1 MKSVIKWP
9 LLLLAFIPLVVDS
22 SVFFPYITGK
32 SLMIRGLVSLAAILF
47 FAYLAANKAYRDEI
61 TERAKKVFKNSIV
74 ISNLVFFLIY
84 VVSAFFATDTFR
96 AIFGNV
102 ERAEG
107 LLGMI
112 YFFGFFALSVLIF
125 GKKDWITFF
134 KLTLLT
140 GAILFVH
147 EIIQFFQGT
156 SRPSSQ
162 TGNPIYLA
170 AYFLFV
176 IFSGIVVIDEAKR
189 TNSVFW
195 QVFSWTLMP
204 ISVLGMFIT
213 ETRGVII
220 GLVAGIMV
228 LLFYFLWKGKEISLL
243 GKVSLKKASVVV
255 LLLIVLFSGMFYLT
269 RSANFWQKIPGFDR
283 LAKLSANDA
292 TFETRKISFGVGLEA
307 VRPDNNGLKKFLIG
321 WGPENFSIAYNK
333 YYDPHYYEFEQSWF
347 DRSHNK
353 LMDVFVMHGLL
364 GLLAY
369 LSIWIFFFF
378 GVLWRKKI
386 SWENIGLLF
395 FGTAYFTQNLFVF
408 DSVSTF
414 IPFFVMLGYA
424 VYEFSFSDKSEETI
438 PSKSAEKYSWTLVS
452 LSGIVAA
459 ILAFCFAEFF
469 MVPYFQMRGALDLW
483 RSGSMDQVMQTSSY
497 LTPYT
502 YAQENIR
509 TYFLNQMTRYVGK
522 SETANN
528 LFSQAVASMA
538 ELVEREPYSPRYFIV
553 ISNAYSLLA
562 QAANKWDFFAT
573 AEEYNKKALELAPER
588 QDVRLQSAFTLAQEG
603 KFNDAIKIAKD
614 TIALDPKVADAH
626 YSLAVIL
633 SADSGNYKDV
643 YNELETAFN
652 NPGFTR
658 AGQPSLIQE
667 YEKVLSQSLA
677 NRDKDVLIGTARRLQ
692 QLVPDQKDQLN
703 GIIDSA
709 QKGTWSSIKLIGK

>member
-1 MKSVIKWP
+1 MKSFIKWP
-9 LLLLAFIPLVVDS
+9 LLLLAFVPLVVDP

-32 SLMIRGLVSLAAILF
+32 SLIIRGLVSLAAILF
-47 FAYLAANKAYRDEI
+47 FAYLAANKTYRDEI
-61 TERAKKVFKNSIV
+61 TERAKKVFKNPIV
-74 ISNLVFFLIY
+74 ISTFVFFLIY
-84 VVSAFFATDTFR
+84 IVSAFFATDTFR
-96 AIFGNV
+96 AIYGNI

-112 YFFGFFALSVLIF
+112 YFFGFFALSALIF
-125 GKKDWITFF
+125 EKKDWITFF

-140 GAILFVH
+140 GGILFVH
-147 EIIQFFQGT
+147 EIVQFSQGT
-156 SRPSSQ
+156 FRPSSQ

-176 IFSGIVVIDEAKR
+176 IFSGIAVIGEAKKK
-189 TNSVFW
+189 NSVFW

-228 LLFYFLWKGKEISLL
+228 LLFYFLWKGREISLF
-243 GKVSLKKASVVV
+243 GKVSLKKASIAV
-255 LLLIVLFSGMFYLT
+255 LLLIVLFSGVFYLT

-292 TFETRKISFGVGLEA
+292 TFETRKIAFGVGLKA
-307 VRPDNNGLKKFLIG
+307 IRPDNNGLEKFLVG

-333 YYDPHYYEFEQSWF
+333 YYDPRYYEFEQSWF

-369 LSIWIFFFF
+369 LSIWIFFFY
-378 GVLWRKKI
+378 GVLWRKRI

-395 FGTAYFTQNLFVF
+395 FGMAYFTQNLFVF

-424 VYEFSFSDKSEETI
+424 VYESGFSDKSEETI
-438 PSKSAEKYSWTLVS
+438 SLKSSEKHPWFIVS
-452 LSGIVAA
+452 LSGIVAT
-459 ILAFCFAEFF
+459 ILALCFVALF
-469 MVPYFQMRGALDLW
+469 MIPYFQMRGALDLW
-483 RSGSMDQVMQTSSY
+483 RSGSMDQVMKTSSY

-509 TYFLNQMTRYVGK
+509 TYFLNQMTRYIGK
-522 SETANN
+522 GETANN
-528 LFSQAVASMA
+528 LFSQAVAAMA
-538 ELVEREPYSPRYFIV
+538 ELVEREPYNPRYLIM

-562 QAANKWDFFAT
+562 QATNKWEFFTT

-603 KFNDAIKIAKD
+603 KFDDAIKVAKD

-633 SADSGNYKDV
+633 SAGGGNYKDV
-643 YNELETAFN
+643 YNELEAAFN
-652 NPGFTR
+652 SSGFTR

-667 YEKVLSQSLA
+667 YEKILSQSLA
-677 NRDKDVLIGTARRLQ
+677 NHDKDVLIGTAKRLQ
-692 QLVPDQKDQLN
+692 QLVPEQKNQLSE
-703 GIIDSA
+703 IIDSA
-709 QKGTWSSIKLIGK
+709 QKGTWSSIKLIKK